1 MIKYKSNKDIK
12 LIDKLLEIN
21 KINKGIIPLLTKRF
35 NPILINLTKKIFII
49 QKQIK
54 IMFLNRIN
62 LKNYK
67 LFLWQTW
74 NKTKNKK

>member
-35 NPILINLTKKIFII
+35 NPILINLTKNVVLMRTHFG
-49 QKQIK
+49 
-54 IMFLNRIN
+54 
-62 LKNYK
+62 
-67 LFLWQTW
+67 
-74 NKTKNKK
+74 